1 MGQSFG
7 FSPAGYSQIILFTEE
22 SDFREIV
29 AANPNM
35 TAIMGADDHTKNE
48 FPGLFV
54 AGIKANSQMDKA
66 EGHPRRI
73 EPETK
78 YCVCKKCGKEWH
90 YSDARYCGNCGE
102 KLKEAPA
109 ESSL

>member
-1 MGQSFG
+1 MEQD
-7 FSPAGYSQIILFTEE
+7 T
-22 SDFREIV
+22 
-29 AANPNM
+29 M
-35 TAIMGADDHTKNE
+35 
-48 FPGLFV
+48 
-54 AGIKANSQMDKA
+54 
-66 EGHPRRI
+66 GHPRRI